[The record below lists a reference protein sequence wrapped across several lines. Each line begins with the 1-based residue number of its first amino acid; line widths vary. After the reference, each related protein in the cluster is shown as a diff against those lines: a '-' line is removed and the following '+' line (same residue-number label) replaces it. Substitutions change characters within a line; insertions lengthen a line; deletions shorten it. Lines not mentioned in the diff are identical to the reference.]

1 MNFFSALNIS
11 TSGLT
16 AERVRMDVIASN
28 IANSEATRTPQGG
41 PYVRKIVTFSEN
53 LQRELDKKNN
63 TYEKRIAGVA
73 VNKIS
78 NDEFKSEEI
87 IALNDYF
94 FNNEDFLER
103 FTHPDADEDG
113 YVTMPNVNMLNEM
126 IDLITA
132 SRAFEAN
139 VTAINAEKQMAM
151 KALEIGR

>member
-78 NDEFKSEEI
+78 NDESTPMKKVY
-87 IALNDYF
+87 NP
-94 FNNEDFLER
+94 
-103 FTHPDADEDG
+103 THPDADEDG